1 MEFENDLGKPWK
13 FQDGEFTVVRSSVW
27 SPPGCHPVGC
37 GIKVYVDK
45 EGRLDHIEGDENDP
59 ITKGRLC
66 PRCIAMKDYVYNP
79 HRVVYPM
86 KRDHDKLGQADAW
99 ERISWDEA
107 IDLIMT
113 KWAEITGKYGRKT
126 MAIHVGTGR
135 DGMLSQDFQLSIFR
149 TPNLAYTQSGY
160 ACYQPRM
167 MSSQMVLGALYPELD
182 YAGGLPGGYD
192 DPEYQVPELMV
203 VWGKAPLESNPDG
216 FFGHAIIDLMK
227 RGARLISIDP
237 RINWLSTRS
246 ELQLRVR
253 NGTDAALA
261 MAVCNIIIKEDLY
274 DHDFVERWTY
284 GFDEFAERVANMTP
298 EKAAEICEVPVEDI
312 YAFARTYAAAKPAA
326 IAWGLAFD
334 QNTNGM
340 QAGHCVLAMIAMC
353 GNLDVPGGNIIADL
367 SMPEDLTGDAAT
379 GQSENNTDT
388 RAFITEGWYQMTDE
402 ERAECIGMDMFPLY
416 CNQITGCQADCI
428 LDTMETDDPYPVRF
442 GWIANTNLL
451 APTNSAEPSRWH
463 DALVR
468 SYGAPDGFAFG
479 TDIMITPTIQC
490 CCDVFLPIS
499 TVVEH
504 DGVNRTHYGAASI
517 TTGCGNKAID
527 VGETKCDLEIYTLL
541 AKKMAEMFPDDPKA
555 TFAYEKYPD
564 YHDYLNKNRL
574 EGRHDFFKVREEVKI
589 KRKVY
594 YRKYELGKLRPDGQ
608 PGFLT
613 GTGRI
618 ELWSTQYNANGMDPL
633 PYYYEPDQSPRIPDA
648 RAEQLKEELLPS
660 PFIPEEKLEQ
670 WHARDLAH
678 DEIMKK
684 YPFIL
689 STGAR
694 RFTSFHSEHREVAIL
709 REIDPNPMLEINPV
723 DAKKIVVTDG
733 QWVRIYNQYGEAK
746 LKSRVTQKVDPG
758 HVEAEHGWWFPEQDG
773 SEPSLFGVFQSN
785 INDLVPEHH
794 NNNLGLGAPYKSN
807 CCNVEPIDENLD
819 LDIVAF
825 YEEFGLNDA
834 HTNAIAVEDVIRSTD
849 AEVIAG
855 AKEADGRYGAA
866 AVAVAMEDGVINP
879 ATKEGE

>member
-13 FQDGEFTVVRSSVW
+13 YQEGDFTVVRSSVW

-45 EGRLDHIEGDENDP
+45 NGKLDHIEGDENDP
-59 ITKGRLC
+59 ITQGRLC
-66 PRCIAMKDYVYNP
+66 PRCLAMKDYVYNP
-79 HRVVYPM
+79 HREVYPM
-86 KRDHDKLGQADAW
+86 KRPHDKIGDADAW
-99 ERISWDEA
+99 ERCSWDEA
-107 IDLIMT
+107 LDLIMD
-113 KWAEITGKYGRKT
+113 KWDEITGKYGRKT

-167 MSSQMVLGALYPELD
+167 MASQMVLGALYPELD
-182 YAGGLPGGYD
+182 YAGGLEGGYD
-192 DPEYQVPELMV
+192 DPQYQVPELMV
-203 VWGKAPLESNPDG
+203 IWGKAPLESNPDG
-216 FFGHAIIDLMK
+216 FFGHSIIDLMK
-227 RGARLISIDP
+227 RGARLFSVDP
-237 RINWLSTRS
+237 RVNWLNSRS

-261 MAVCNIIIKEDLY
+261 MACCNIIINEGLY
-274 DHDFVERWTY
+274 DADFVEKWTY
-284 GFDEFAERVANMTP
+284 GFDEFKERVSAMTP

-312 YAFARTYAAAKPAA
+312 YTFAREYAKAKPAS

-367 SMPEDLTGDAAT
+367 SMPEDLTAEAAA
-379 GQSENNTDT
+379 GQAGNDTDT
-388 RAFITEGWYQMTDE
+388 RSFITEGWYQMTDE
-402 ERAECIGMDMFPLY
+402 ERAECIGMDEFPLY
-416 CNQITGCQADCI
+416 CNQITGCQADCT

-479 TDIMITPTIQC
+479 TDVMITPTIQC

-517 TTGCGNKAID
+517 TTGVGNKAIT
-527 VGETKCDLEIYTLL
+527 VGEAKADLEIYCML
-541 AKKMAEMFPDDPKA
+541 AKRMAERHPDDPKA
-555 TFAYEKYPD
+555 QFAYNKYPD

-574 EGRHDFFKVREEVKI
+574 EGRHKFDEVKEVVKF

-594 YRKYELGKLRPDGQ
+594 YKKYETGKLRPDGN

-613 GTGRI
+613 PTGRI
-618 ELWSTQYNANGMDPL
+618 ELWSTMYNTNGMDPL
-633 PYYYEPDQSPRIPDA
+633 PYYYEPDQSPRPTDE
-648 RAEQLKEELLPS
+648 RTEQLKKEIPAS
-660 PFIPEEKLEQ
+660 PFIEPEHLAK
-670 WHARDLAH
+670 WHERDLTH
-678 DEIMKK
+678 EEIMEK

-709 REIDPNPMLEINPV
+709 REIDQNPRLEINPA
-723 DAKKIVVTDG
+723 DATAKNISDG
-733 QWVRIYNQYGEAK
+733 QWVRIWNQYGQAK
-746 LKSRVTQKVDPG
+746 YKALVSQKVRPG
-758 HVEAEHGWWFPEQDG
+758 HLEAEHGWW
-773 SEPSLFGVFQSN
+773 
-785 INDLVPEHH
+785 VPEHH

-807 CCNVEPIDENLD
+807 CCNVEPINENLD
-819 LDIVAF
+819 VDINAF
-825 YEEFGLNDA
+825 YKEFGLND
-834 HTNAIAVEDVIRSTD
+834 EYTD
-849 AEVIAG
+849 SIV
-855 AKEADGRYGAA
+855 
-866 AVAVAMEDGVINP
+866 V
-879 ATKEGE
+879 KEGE

>member
-1 MEFENDLGKPWK
+1 
-13 FQDGEFTVVRSSVW
+13 
-27 SPPGCHPVGC
+27 
-37 GIKVYVDK
+37 
-45 EGRLDHIEGDENDP
+45 
-59 ITKGRLC
+59 
-66 PRCIAMKDYVYNP
+66 MKDYVYNP
-79 HRVVYPM
+79 HREVYPM
-86 KRDHDKLGQADAW
+86 KRPHDKIGDADAW
-99 ERISWDEA
+99 ERCSWDEA
-107 IDLIMT
+107 LDLIMD
-113 KWAEITGKYGRKT
+113 KWDEITGKYGRKT

-167 MSSQMVLGALYPELD
+167 MASQMVLGALYPELD
-182 YAGGLPGGYD
+182 YAGGLEGGYD
-192 DPEYQVPELMV
+192 DPQYQVPELMV
-203 VWGKAPLESNPDG
+203 IWGKAPLESNPDG
-216 FFGHAIIDLMK
+216 FFGHSIIDLMK
-227 RGARLISIDP
+227 RGARLFSVDP
-237 RINWLSTRS
+237 RVNWLNSRS

-261 MAVCNIIIKEDLY
+261 MACCNIIINEGLY
-274 DHDFVERWTY
+274 DADFVEKWTY
-284 GFDEFAERVANMTP
+284 GFDEFKERVSAMTP

-312 YAFARTYAAAKPAA
+312 YTFAREYAKAKPAS

-367 SMPEDLTGDAAT
+367 SMPEDLTAEAAA
-379 GQSENNTDT
+379 GQAGNDTDT
-388 RAFITEGWYQMTDE
+388 RSFITEGWYQMTDE
-402 ERAECIGMDMFPLY
+402 ERAECIGMDEFPLY

-479 TDIMITPTIQC
+479 TDVMITPTIQC

-517 TTGCGNKAID
+517 TTGVGNKAIT
-527 VGETKCDLEIYTLL
+527 VGEAKADLEIYCML
-541 AKKMAEMFPDDPKA
+541 AKRMAERHPDDPKA
-555 TFAYEKYPD
+555 QFAYNKYPD

-574 EGRHDFFKVREEVKI
+574 EGRHKFDEVKEVVKF

-594 YRKYELGKLRPDGQ
+594 YKKYETGKLRPDGN

-613 GTGRI
+613 PTGRI
-618 ELWSTQYNANGMDPL
+618 ELWSTMYNTNGMDPL
-633 PYYYEPDQSPRIPDA
+633 PYYYEPDQSPRPTDE
-648 RAEQLKEELLPS
+648 RTEQLKKEIPAS
-660 PFIPEEKLEQ
+660 PFIEPEHLAK
-670 WHARDLAH
+670 WHERDLTH
-678 DEIMKK
+678 EEIMEK

-709 REIDPNPMLEINPV
+709 REIDQNPRLEINPA
-723 DAKKIVVTDG
+723 DAAAKHISDG
-733 QWVRIYNQYGEAK
+733 QWVRIWNQYGQAK
-746 LKSRVTQKVDPG
+746 YKALVSQKVRPG
-758 HVEAEHGWWFPEQDG
+758 HLEAEHGWWFPEQDG

-785 INDLVPEHH
+785 CNDLVPEHH

-807 CCNVEPIDENLD
+807 CCNVEPINENLD
-819 LDIVAF
+819 VDINAF
-825 YEEFGLNDA
+825 YKEFGLND
-834 HTNAIAVEDVIRSTD
+834 EYTD
-849 AEVIAG
+849 SIV
-855 AKEADGRYGAA
+855 
-866 AVAVAMEDGVINP
+866 V
-879 ATKEGE
+879 KEGE

>member
-13 FQDGEFTVVRSSVW
+13 YQEGDFTVVRSSVW

-45 EGRLDHIEGDENDP
+45 NGKLDHIEGDENDP
-59 ITKGRLC
+59 ITQGRLC
-66 PRCIAMKDYVYNP
+66 PRCLALKDYVYNP
-79 HRVVYPM
+79 HREVYPM
-86 KRDHDKLGQADAW
+86 KRPHDKIGDADAW
-99 ERISWDEA
+99 ERCSWDEA
-107 IDLIMT
+107 LDLIMD
-113 KWAEITGKYGRKT
+113 KWDEITGKYGRKT

-167 MSSQMVLGALYPELD
+167 MASQMVLGALYPELD
-182 YAGGLPGGYD
+182 YAGGLEGGYD
-192 DPEYQVPELMV
+192 DPQYQVPELMV
-203 VWGKAPLESNPDG
+203 IWGKAPLESNPDG
-216 FFGHAIIDLMK
+216 FFGHSIIDLMK
-227 RGARLISIDP
+227 RGARLFSVDP
-237 RINWLSTRS
+237 RVNWLNSRS

-253 NGTDAALA
+253 NDA
-261 MAVCNIIIKEDLY
+261 
-274 DHDFVERWTY
+274 DFVEKWTY
-284 GFDEFAERVANMTP
+284 GFDEFKERVSAMTP

-312 YAFARTYAAAKPAA
+312 YTFAREYAKAKPAS

-367 SMPEDLTGDAAT
+367 SMPEDLTAEAAA
-379 GQSENNTDT
+379 GQAGNDTDT
-388 RAFITEGWYQMTDE
+388 RSFITEGWYQMTDE
-402 ERAECIGMDMFPLY
+402 ERAECIGMDEFPLY

-479 TDIMITPTIQC
+479 TDVMITPTIQC

-517 TTGCGNKAID
+517 TTGVGNKAIT
-527 VGETKCDLEIYTLL
+527 VGEAKADLEIYCML
-541 AKKMAEMFPDDPKA
+541 AKRMAERHPDDPKA
-555 TFAYEKYPD
+555 QFAYNKYPD

-574 EGRHDFFKVREEVKI
+574 EGRHKFDEVKEVVKF

-594 YRKYELGKLRPDGQ
+594 YKKYETGKLRPDGN

-613 GTGRI
+613 PTGRI
-618 ELWSTQYNANGMDPL
+618 ELWSTMYNTNGMDPL
-633 PYYYEPDQSPRIPDA
+633 PYYYEPDQSPRPTDE
-648 RAEQLKEELLPS
+648 RTEQLKKEIPAS
-660 PFIPEEKLEQ
+660 PFIEPEHLAK
-670 WHARDLAH
+670 WHERDLTH
-678 DEIMKK
+678 EEIMEK

-709 REIDPNPMLEINPV
+709 REIDQNPRLEINPA
-723 DAKKIVVTDG
+723 DAAAKHISDG
-733 QWVRIYNQYGEAK
+733 QWVRIWNQYGQAK
-746 LKSRVTQKVDPG
+746 YKALVSQKVRPG
-758 HVEAEHGWWFPEQDG
+758 HLEAEHGWWFPEQDG

-785 INDLVPEHH
+785 CNDLVPEHH

-807 CCNVEPIDENLD
+807 CCNVEPINENLD
-819 LDIVAF
+819 VDINAF
-825 YEEFGLNDA
+825 YKEFGLND
-834 HTNAIAVEDVIRSTD
+834 EYTD
-849 AEVIAG
+849 SIV
-855 AKEADGRYGAA
+855 
-866 AVAVAMEDGVINP
+866 V
-879 ATKEGE
+879 KEGE

>member
-13 FQDGEFTVVRSSVW
+13 YQEGDFTVVRSSVW

-45 EGRLDHIEGDENDP
+45 NGKLDHIEGDENDP
-59 ITKGRLC
+59 ITQGRLC
-66 PRCIAMKDYVYNP
+66 PRCLAMKDYVYNP

-86 KRDHDKLGQADAW
+86 KRPHDKIGDADAW
-99 ERISWDEA
+99 ERCSWDEA
-107 IDLIMT
+107 LDLIMD
-113 KWAEITGKYGRKT
+113 KWDEITGKYGRKT

-167 MSSQMVLGALYPELD
+167 MASQMVLGALYPELD
-182 YAGGLPGGYD
+182 YAGGLEGGYD
-192 DPEYQVPELMV
+192 DPQYQVPELMV
-203 VWGKAPLESNPDG
+203 IWGKAPLESNPDG
-216 FFGHAIIDLMK
+216 FFGHSIIDLMK
-227 RGARLISIDP
+227 RGARLFSVDP
-237 RINWLSTRS
+237 RVNWLNSRS

-261 MAVCNIIIKEDLY
+261 MACCNIIINEGLY
-274 DHDFVERWTY
+274 DADFVEKWTY
-284 GFDEFAERVANMTP
+284 GFDEFKERVSAMTP

-312 YAFARTYAAAKPAA
+312 YTFAREYAKAKPAS

-367 SMPEDLTGDAAT
+367 SMPEDLTAEAAA
-379 GQSENNTDT
+379 GQAGNDTDT
-388 RAFITEGWYQMTDE
+388 RSFITEGWYQMTDE
-402 ERAECIGMDMFPLY
+402 ERAECIGMDEFPLY

-479 TDIMITPTIQC
+479 TDVMITPTIQC

-517 TTGCGNKAID
+517 TTGVGNKAIT
-527 VGETKCDLEIYTLL
+527 VGEAKADLEIYCML
-541 AKKMAEMFPDDPKA
+541 AKRMAERHPDDPKA
-555 TFAYEKYPD
+555 QFAYNKYPD

-574 EGRHDFFKVREEVKI
+574 EGRHDFEEVKQVI
-589 KRKVY
+589 KFKRKVY
-594 YRKYELGKLRPDGQ
+594 YKKYETGKLRPDGQ

-613 GTGRI
+613 PTGRI
-618 ELWSTQYNANGMDPL
+618 ELWSSQYNQNGMDPL
-633 PYYYEPDQSPRIPDA
+633 PYYYEPDQSPRKPDEKE
-648 RAEQLKEELLPS
+648 AEVKAGIMKS
-660 PFIPEEKLEQ
+660 PFIKPENEAK
-670 WHARDLAH
+670 WHERDLTH
-678 DEIMKK
+678 EEIMEK

-709 REIDPNPMLEINPV
+709 REIDPNPRLEINPA
-723 DAKKIVVTDG
+723 DAKRLGIADG
-733 QWVRIYNQYGEAK
+733 QWCKIYNQYGEAK
-746 LKSRVTQKVDPG
+746 YKAKVCEKVRAG

-773 SEPSLFGVFQSN
+773 NEPSLFGVFQSN
-785 INDLVPEHH
+785 CNDLVPIHH

-807 CCNVEPIDENLD
+807 CCNVEPLSESYD
-819 LDIVAF
+819 LDINDF
-825 YEEFGLNDA
+825 YDRFGITEGRINE
-834 HTNAIAVEDVIRSTD
+834 IAVKED
-849 AEVIAG
+849 
-855 AKEADGRYGAA
+855 
-866 AVAVAMEDGVINP
+866 
-879 ATKEGE
+879 